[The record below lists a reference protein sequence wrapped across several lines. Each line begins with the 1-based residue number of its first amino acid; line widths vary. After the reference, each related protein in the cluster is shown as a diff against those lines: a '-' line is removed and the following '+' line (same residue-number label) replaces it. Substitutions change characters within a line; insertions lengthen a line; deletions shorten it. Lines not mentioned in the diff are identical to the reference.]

1 MPEAKKNVGKKA
13 TSKPPCAS
21 SWYHATSQR
30 LGESKIQNLKS
41 KISRHRPK
49 LGQHFLHDQR
59 YRNRILEEL
68 DLTPNDVV
76 IEIGPGRGAMTGLLA
91 GRARKV
97 IAVEVDRALAQRL
110 EEDFRDQPGVQI
122 VLADILRVDLAA
134 LCHQEG
140 ITQAFV
146 FGNLPYYIT
155 SPILHRLF
163 AQRDSIRSMGLLMQR
178 EVGERLTAEP
188 GTRDY
193 GYLSIATQI
202 FSQPRIAVAVPPGA
216 FSPAPKVQSSLI
228 TFRMK
233 AKFEQW
239 PREKGDEFLEFVK
252 HCFAQKRKNLLNN
265 LGGMYLRTRLVQAL
279 EAAGKPVNLRAEEL
293 SLDDFATVFD
303 SLTRAG

>member
-1 MPEAKKNVGKKA
+1 
-13 TSKPPCAS
+13 
-21 SWYHATSQR
+21 
-30 LGESKIQNLKS
+30 
-41 KISRHRPK
+41 
-49 LGQHFLHDQR
+49 
-59 YRNRILEEL
+59 
-68 DLTPNDVV
+68 
-76 IEIGPGRGAMTGLLA
+76 
-91 GRARKV
+91 
-97 IAVEVDRALAQRL
+97 
-110 EEDFRDQPGVQI
+110 
-122 VLADILRVDLAA
+122 
-134 LCHQEG
+134 
-140 ITQAFV
+140 
-146 FGNLPYYIT
+146 
-155 SPILHRLF
+155 
-163 AQRDSIRSMGLLMQR
+163 MGLLMQR

-239 PREKGDEFLEFVK
+239 PREKGAEFLEFVK